1 MLQQIMIIKNT
12 IKQIQHVCFAAV
24 FAVTVVACGATNP
37 PTVSQGHIKSSPDQA
52 ADNESIPQPV
62 TQVPALP
69 RPGKRKKLETYTVV
83 VNQVPIRELL
93 FSMARDADLNLDIDN
108 DISGKIT
115 MNAIDQTLPKILER
129 IESQAA
135 ITYFLEDGTLK
146 VRADKPYLH
155 VYNID
160 YLNISRTSGGN
171 VSISTEIGA
180 TSSGI
185 NNASGGSSSGD
196 NKANSNIENKSV
208 NEFWGTITKNI
219 DDIIGQEIEPGLG
232 LKSEGSSNIIVN
244 RESGIIAVR
253 ATREKHKLVT
263 KFIDQVVGS
272 AQRQVLIEATI
283 AEVQLSDK
291 YQAGIDW
298 SLVSETATVGGAE
311 MLTKGG
317 IQDVI
322 GGSLGSSPF
331 FQLATSGTI
340 NGNPL
345 NITLK
350 ALETFGDVKVLS
362 SPKVMTL
369 NNQTAILKVV
379 DNEVYFNIDVIV
391 IPGNTNTNTTTAFDT
406 TVNTVPVG
414 IVMAVTPYIDEGD
427 TVTLNIRPTI
437 SRIISFVD
445 DPNPALAA
453 EGVVSQIPVIQVRE
467 IETMLKVDDS
477 ETAVIG
483 GLMQD
488 QINKENRGVPI
499 LSSIP
504 LLGALFSYTEEKYV
518 KSELV
523 IFIRPVVIETASLD
537 GDLDD
542 YKKYLLEDLQQ
553 ATSNKLSGTI
563 YHASPEGVSIRDDTN
578 NKLSDQ

>member
-1 MLQQIMIIKNT
+1 MIIINIKNRISQLLVASAFATT
-12 IKQIQHVCFAAV
+12 I
-24 FAVTVVACGATNP
+24 TACGATNP
-37 PTVSQGHIKSSPDQA
+37 PSISEGHIKSTAESEK
-52 ADNESIPQPV
+52 ADKASIPQPV

-69 RPGKRKKLETYTVV
+69 RPGKREKLETYTVV

-93 FSMARDADLNLDIDN
+93 FSMARDADLNLDIDS
-108 DISGKIT
+108 DISGNIT

-129 IESQAA
+129 IESQADV
-135 ITYFLEDGTLK
+135 TYFLDGDTLK
-146 VRADKPYLH
+146 VKADKPYLH
-155 VYNID
+155 VYHVN
-160 YLNISRTSGGN
+160 YLNISRESGGK
-171 VSISTEIGA
+171 VSVSTEIGA

-185 NNASGGSSSGD
+185 NTTGGGSGGTSGGSSGGQ
-196 NKANSNIENKSV
+196 NKANSDIENESI
-208 NEFWGTITKNI
+208 NEFWTTITLNI
-219 DDIIGQEIEPGLG
+219 GGIIDQEI
-232 LKSEGSSNIIVN
+232 KASSGARLVTGNNIIVN

-253 ATREKHKLVT
+253 ATSKQHKAIDN
-263 KFIDQVVGS
+263 FIDKVVGS

-283 AEVQLSDK
+283 AEVQLSDN

-298 SLVSETATVGGAE
+298 SLVSETATVGGDTV
-311 MLTKGG
+311 LTKGG

-322 GGSLGSSPF
+322 GGNLGSSPF

-379 DNEVYFNIDVIV
+379 DNEVYFTTNVEVDSGSVNQNSQVIID
-391 IPGNTNTNTTTAFDT
+391 TD
-406 TVNTVPVG
+406 VNTVPVG
-414 IVMAVTPYIDEGD
+414 IVMSVTPYIDEVE

-437 SRIISFVD
+437 SRIIDFVD
-445 DPNPALAA
+445 DPNPLLADA
-453 EGVVSQIPVIQVRE
+453 GVVSQIPVLQVRE

-488 QINKENRGVPI
+488 QINKENRGVPL

-523 IFIRPVVIETASLD
+523 IFIRPVIVEDASLD
-537 GDLDD
+537 GDLSD
-542 YKKYLLEDLQQ
+542 YKKYLLEDIRQE
-553 ATSNKLSGTI
+553 TSDKL
-563 YHASPEGVSIRDDTN
+563 AE
-578 NKLSDQ
+578 Q

>member
-1 MLQQIMIIKNT
+1 MIVLINWLNMTIKIIKKRFLQSCIST
-12 IKQIQHVCFAAV
+12 VAAV
-24 FAVTVVACGATNP
+24 LVVACGATNP
-37 PTVSQGHIKSSPDQA
+37 PTPSDGHIKSDPVDKG
-52 ADNESIPQPV
+52 EIPQLV

-93 FSMARDADLNLDIDN
+93 FSMARDADLNLDIDD
-108 DISGKIT
+108 DISGRIT
-115 MNAIDQTLPKILER
+115 MNAIDQTLPKILDR

-135 ITYFLEDGTLK
+135 IVYFLEDGTLK

-155 VYNID
+155 VYSID

-171 VSISTEIGA
+171 VSISSEIGA
-180 TSSGI
+180 TSSGAEI
-185 NNASGGSSSGD
+185 AGGSGSGGGRSSGGGGD
-196 NKANSNIENKSV
+196 NKADSKIENKSI
-208 NEFWGTITKNI
+208 NEFWSTITKNI
-219 DDIIGQEIEPGLG
+219 GDILEQEIKPGSG
-232 LKSEGSSNIIVN
+232 SKAKGSSNIIVN
-244 RESGIIAVR
+244 RESGIVAVR
-253 ATREKHKLVT
+253 ATSKKHKIVK

-283 AEVQLSDK
+283 AEVQLSDN

-298 SLVSETATVGGAE
+298 SVVSETATVGNATV
-311 MLTKGG
+311 LTKGG

-322 GGSLGSSPF
+322 GGSLGASPF

-391 IPGNTNTNTTTAFDT
+391 VPGNANTDSVTAFDT

-427 TVTLNIRPTI
+427 TVTLNVRPTI
-437 SRIISFVD
+437 SRIIDFVN
-445 DPNPALAA
+445 DPNPELAR
-453 EGVVSQIPVIQVRE
+453 EGVESQIPVIQVRE

-477 ETAVIG
+477 DTAVIG

-504 LLGALFSYTEEKYV
+504 FLGALFSYTEEKYV

-523 IFIRPVVIETASLD
+523 IFIRPIVVEHASLD
-537 GDLDD
+537 GDLAD
-542 YKKYLLEDLQQ
+542 YKKYLLEDIRQD
-553 ATSNKLSGTI
+553 TSDKL
-563 YHASPEGVSIRDDTN
+563 AE
-578 NKLSDQ
+578 Q

>member
-1 MLQQIMIIKNT
+1 M
-12 IKQIQHVCFAAV
+12 AAV
-24 FAVTVVACGATNP
+24 VVVACGATNP
-37 PTVSQGHIKSSPDQA
+37 PTPSEGHIKSDSVSA
-52 ADNESIPQPV
+52 ATGEIPQPLAS
-62 TQVPALP
+62 VPALP
-69 RPGKRKKLETYTVV
+69 RPGKREKLETYTVV

-93 FSMARDADLNLDIDN
+93 FSMARDADLNLDIDD
-108 DISGKIT
+108 DIPGKIT
-115 MNAIDQTLPKILER
+115 MNAIDQTLPKILSR
-129 IESQAA
+129 IEDQAA
-135 ITYFLEDGTLK
+135 ITYYLDGKTLK
-146 VRADKPYLH
+146 VKADKPYMH

-160 YLNISRTSGGN
+160 YLNISRESGGK
-171 VSISTEIGA
+171 VSVSTEIGA
-180 TSSGI
+180 TGTTSQGGSGGGGSSG
-185 NNASGGSSSGD
+185 SGGSGGN
-196 NKANSNIENKSV
+196 NKANSDIENESI
-208 NEFWGTITKNI
+208 NEFWESMTLNIGGILEEEVKPGT
-219 DDIIGQEIEPGLG
+219 
-232 LKSEGSSNIIVN
+232 GSRMDSGNNIIVN

-253 ATREKHKLVT
+253 ATSKQHALIN
-263 KFIDQVVGS
+263 KFIQRVVGS

-283 AEVQLSDK
+283 AEVQLSDN

-298 SLVSETATVGGAE
+298 SLVSETATVGGNTV
-311 MLTKGG
+311 LTKGG

-322 GGSLGSSPF
+322 GGNLGSSPF

-379 DNEVYFNIDVIV
+379 DNEVYFNIDVNV
-391 IPGNTNTNTTTAFDT
+391 VPGSVTANALTTVDT

-414 IVMAVTPYIDEGD
+414 IVMSVTPFIDQEE

-437 SRIISFVD
+437 SRIIDYVD
-445 DPNPALAA
+445 DPNPLLADA
-453 EGVVSQIPVIQVRE
+453 GVVSQIPVLQVRE
-467 IETMLKVDDS
+467 IETMLKVNNS

-504 LLGALFSYTEEKYV
+504 LLGALFSYTEEQYV

-523 IFIRPVVIETASLD
+523 IFIRPVVIEHASLD
-537 GDLDD
+537 GDLAN

-553 ATSNKLSGTI
+553 ETSK
-563 YHASPEGVSIRDDTN
+563 
-578 NKLSDQ
+578 KLSDQ

>member
-1 MLQQIMIIKNT
+1 MKIKN
-12 IKQIQHVCFAAV
+12 IKTRVIKSCISAVIAA
-24 FAVTVVACGATNP
+24 AVVACGATNP
-37 PTVSQGHIKSSPDQA
+37 PTISEGHIKSTPDKA
-52 ADNESIPQPV
+52 VAEKALIPQTV
-62 TQVPALP
+62 AQVPALP
-69 RPGKRKKLETYTVV
+69 RPGQREKLETYTVV
-83 VNQVPIRELL
+83 VNQVPVRELL

-108 DISGKIT
+108 DITGKIT
-115 MNAIDQTLPKILER
+115 MNAIDQTLPKILDR
-129 IESQAA
+129 IESQIA
-135 ITYFLEDGTLK
+135 ITYSLVDGTLK
-146 VRADKPYLH
+146 VKADKPYLH
-155 VYNID
+155 IYNID
-160 YLNISRTSGGN
+160 YLNISRKSGGK

-180 TSSGI
+180 ASTSVNVSGSGGG
-185 NNASGGSSSGD
+185 SGGSGGD
-196 NKANSNIENKSV
+196 NKADSKIENESV
-208 NEFWGTITKNI
+208 NEFWNTITNNI
-219 DDIIGQEIEPGLG
+219 SGILDQDIKA
-232 LKSEGSSNIIVN
+232 KSGAKADGGKDIIVN
-244 RESGIIAVR
+244 RESGIVAVR
-253 ATREKHKLVT
+253 ATRKKHKII
-263 KFIDQVVGS
+263 KNFIDQVVGS

-283 AEVQLSDK
+283 AEVQLSDS

-298 SLVSETATVGGAE
+298 AVISETATTPGGATV
-311 MLTKGG
+311 LTKGG
-317 IQDVI
+317 LQDVI
-322 GGSLGSSPF
+322 GGSLGSAPV

-391 IPGNTNTNTTTAFDT
+391 VPGNTNTNATTAFDT

-414 IVMAVTPYIDEGD
+414 IVMAVTPYIDDAG

-437 SRIISFVD
+437 SRIIGFVN

-453 EGVVSQIPVIQVRE
+453 EGVESQIPVIQVRE

-488 QINKENRGVPI
+488 QISKQNSGVPL

-504 LLGALFSYTEEKYV
+504 FLGALFSYTEETYI

-523 IFIRPVVIETASLD
+523 IFIRPVVIEHASLD
-537 GDLDD
+537 GDLYE
-542 YKKYLLEDLQQ
+542 YKKYLLEDIRQD
-553 ATSNKLSGTI
+553 SSDKL
-563 YHASPEGVSIRDDTN
+563 AD
-578 NKLSDQ
+578 

>member
-1 MLQQIMIIKNT
+1 MILKNIIKR
-12 IKQIQHVCFAAV
+12 IQHLCLLAIVAV
-24 FAVTVVACGATNP
+24 VVVACGATNP
-37 PTVSQGHIKSSPDQA
+37 PTISQGHIKSTPDKVT
-52 ADNESIPQPV
+52 DKTSIPQPV
-62 TQVPALP
+62 SQAPALP
-69 RPGKRKKLETYTVV
+69 RPGKRKKVETYTVV
-83 VNQVPIRELL
+83 VNQVPVRELL

-115 MNAIDQTLPKILER
+115 MNAIDQTLPKILDR

-135 ITYFLEDGTLK
+135 ITYYLENGTLK

-155 VYNID
+155 VYSID
-160 YLNISRTSGGN
+160 YLNISRSSGGK

-180 TSSGI
+180 ANSAVQNTGSGTGGGGGR
-185 NNASGGSSSGD
+185 SGGSGD
-196 NKANSNIENKSV
+196 NKASSKIENKSI
-208 NEFWGTITKNI
+208 NEFWNTLTENISGILNKNA
-219 DDIIGQEIEPGLG
+219 
-232 LKSEGSSNIIVN
+232 EGSSKADDSKDIIVN

-253 ATREKHKLVT
+253 AAGKTHKQIK
-263 KFIDQVVGS
+263 KFIDQVIGN

-283 AEVQLSDK
+283 AEVQLSDN

-298 SLVSETATVGGAE
+298 SVVSSETSGGV
-311 MLTKGG
+311 LTKGG

-322 GGSLGSSPF
+322 AGSLGATPV
-331 FQLATSGTI
+331 FQLATTGTLG
-340 NGNPL
+340 GNPL

-379 DNEVYFNIDVIV
+379 DNEVFFSIDVNV
-391 IPGNTNTNTTTAFDT
+391 VPGNTNTNAVTTVDT

-414 IVMAVTPYIDEGD
+414 IVMAVTPFIDEGN
-427 TVTLNIRPTI
+427 TVTLNVRPTI
-437 SRIISFVD
+437 SRIIKYVN
-445 DPNPALAA
+445 DPNPLLAQ
-453 EGVVSQIPVIQVRE
+453 EDVESLIPVIQVRE
-467 IETMLKVDDS
+467 IETMLKVDDG

-488 QINKENRGVPI
+488 QINKENRGVPF

-504 LLGALFSYTEEKYV
+504 ILGALFSYTEEKYV

-523 IFIRPVVIETASLD
+523 IFIRPVVIENASLD
-537 GDLDD
+537 GDLSG

-553 ATSNKLSGTI
+553 ETSK
-563 YHASPEGVSIRDDTN
+563 
-578 NKLSDQ
+578 KLSDQ